1 MNLINFSIIN
11 VSLRAVPVYR
21 KAIGDRGG
29 SGKSCLEPGILGT
42 RMRIMQQEIEMD
54 FMGSVTMS
62 PASGSSMSCLIR
74 GKFLRS
80 HGYFQENK
88 RFFYLTV
95 PMADHGGGR
104 SQHPPPWKSDA
115 LCISKWNSPISNEMC
130 RFQVKY
136 MDYQV
141 SSFYRRPIKL
151 DGYPCQ

>member
-88 RFFYLTV
+88 RFFLF
-95 PMADHGGGR
+95 DGSNGR
-104 SQHPPPWKSDA
+104 SWGRPQPAPPPPWKSDA
-115 LCISKWNSPISNEMC
+115 LCISK
-130 RFQVKY
+130 
-136 MDYQV
+136 
-141 SSFYRRPIKL
+141 
-151 DGYPCQ
+151 

>member
-95 PMADHGGGR
+95 PMADHGGGA
-104 SQHPPPWKSDA
+104 QPAPPPHGNQM
-115 LCISKWNSPISNEMC
+115 LCAFPSEIRRFQMKCADFKWNTWI
-130 RFQVKY
+130 
-136 MDYQV
+136 
-141 SSFYRRPIKL
+141 IKCL
-151 DGYPCQ
+151 LSIEDQLN